1 MHSQV
6 LVLSADSSQSET
18 WAAILRTKGLRAK
31 ICDAW
36 PEARRLLTSRA
47 ASVVLYDDDA
57 PIASREDVLST
68 SSSAGL
74 PAIVMAREL
83 DAEKWMSLF
92 RSGAFDVL
100 RYSGGRKHLCESV
113 EEAMNNS
120 RNRTTLHSSWPRS
133 IFEWTRSKL
142 NRDGPPGML
151 EKTVHGSYDPK

>member
-18 WAAILRTKGLRAK
+18 WASILRKKGLRAR

-36 PEARRLLTSRA
+36 PEALRLVSSGA

-57 PIASREDVLST
+57 QIASRADVLST

-83 DAEKWMSLF
+83 DADKWMNLF

-100 RYSGGRKHLCESV
+100 RYSAERKDLCESV

-120 RNRTTLHSSWPRS
+120 RNRATLHSSWPRS

-142 NRDGPPGML
+142 NRD
-151 EKTVHGSYDPK
+151 